1 MSVRTI
7 MNSSSIITPKNFNI
21 SAISF
26 GAVKTQ
32 ESGGKS
38 IYISYNGAPLLMQ
51 TPKCNA
57 PFGISKWSDDKATAP
72 GKSNDKYSLELS
84 FKGFEDPTSNIK
96 KFYDAISGVD
106 LLVKKQAMENSLVW
120 FNKKKMS
127 EDSVND
133 SYTSP
138 LKFHMENGEP
148 STNKYA
154 PRIRLTVPM
163 NRDGKFACQAY
174 IDKQLVT
181 LTPEITKNC
190 NITAIIRATGMWII
204 SSRYGTTYKVE
215 QLMIEP
221 RMDHLEKFAF
231 VDTEDSTTVENNE
244 RGLENGN
251 GTDESDGIESSD
263 EDK

>member
-1 MSVRTI
+1 MT
-7 MNSSSIITPKNFNI
+7 SSIITPKNFQI
-21 SAISF
+21 SSVSF

-38 IYISYNGAPLLMQ
+38 IYVSYNGAPMLMQ

-57 PFGISKWSDDKATAP
+57 PFGISKWSDDKTNSATKA
-72 GKSNDKYSLELS
+72 NDKYSLELS
-84 FKGFEDPTSNIK
+84 FKGYDEPLSNMN
-96 KFYDAISGVD
+96 KFYDAINSID
-106 LLVKKQAMENSLVW
+106 NLVKEKAMENSLPW

-127 EDSVND
+127 IDSVND

-154 PRIRLTVPM
+154 PRIRLSIPM
-163 NRDGKFACQAY
+163 DRDGKFACQAY
-174 IDKQLVT
+174 INKQLVT
-181 LTPEITKNC
+181 LTPEISKNC
-190 NITAIIRATGMWII
+190 NITAIIRATGLWII

-221 RMDHLEKFAF
+221 RTDHLEKFAF
-231 VDTEDSTTVENNE
+231 VDVDETTVVEE
-244 RGLENGN
+244 ESEDIE
-251 GTDESDGIESSD
+251 TSESDDDDDLEAC
-263 EDK
+263 KK